1 MIDLPTFPHCDQ
13 RVLHAP
19 GECEFCD
26 ACPEWQALRKAW
38 GIAFTG
44 HIPAILRDRCGK
56 MLRHDATDNL
66 VLTRSDICRLEA
78 GHEDQCSPEDPYER
92 LPCPADEARPPG
104 SPSDSQRW
112 PGNQPGGYVNVFN
125 AANTADIFT
134 VMKGQIQR
142 YNRHRGRPREL
153 GEGDE

>member
-1 MIDLPTFPHCDQ
+1 MADIPTFPHCDQ

-44 HIPAILRDRCGK
+44 KIPAIFADRCGK
-56 MLRHDATDNL
+56 MLPPDTNI
-66 VLTRSDICRLEA
+66 VFKQSDICRLERD
-78 GHEDQCSPEDPYER
+78 HEGRCSPEDPWER
-92 LPCPADEARPPG
+92 LPCPADMARPPG
-104 SPSDSQRW
+104 SPSDSQNW
-112 PGNQPGGYVNVFN
+112 PGNRPEGYSGTGTVNVRI
-125 AANTADIFT
+125 DGGEIFT
-134 VMKGQIQR
+134 RLREQIR
-142 YNRHRGRPREL
+142 RSRPREM